1 KHQVDNAGD
10 HATEIS
16 CGGKIQAAGRRGCS
30 GPAIAV
36 TIAAEGTARGTIER
50 CNVHLVDREIEGQL
64 VQALLRGN
72 QRQTKT
78 VTVTVVDQGRLH
90 NRLYPADNG
99 LLLFCGVKAEASG
112 MLAVKYLH
120 LPLDIAGEI
129 Q

>member
-1 KHQVDNAGD
+1 SP
-10 HATEIS
+10 ATSHIYPLSLHDALPISEIS

-72 QRQTKT
+72 QRQTKRSEEHT
-78 VTVTVVDQGRLH
+78 SELQSRENLVCRL
-90 NRLYPADNG
+90 
-99 LLLFCGVKAEASG
+99 
-112 MLAVKYLH
+112 
-120 LPLDIAGEI
+120 
-129 Q
+129 